1 MGFVAKNEGTMGLI
15 QPDSGAAMLLVLPA
29 SCTGF
34 GGQIPPV
41 GIRVEYDAG
50 ADPERQEPCAL
61 NVWPPGMRRRAA
73 RPRAT
78 SGRAADVR
86 TGIVKRNFVK
96 YGYLVRDDGE
106 PDIFLLPAQCIWPT
120 VCCLLVVGFD
130 RAIPPEG
137 TRVQFLEG
145 VDPIKG
151 QPLAEAACS
160 LPELLTG
167 TVVVNKEGFGF
178 IAPDGDAEA
187 KMLFVLPQFCYAFQR
202 KIPPPGTRV
211 QYELGVDPKKGEP
224 LAKNVQPTGEPPVE
238 LSAKGTRAWGA
249 DWDGGAWDWAQ
260 DQDWGEDS
268 GGDWGSAP
276 APPTMRAPPAADPD
290 GVRTGTISRSVAKF
304 GYVAQDSGEPDLFV
318 LPAACKGFE
327 LAIPPPGTRVAYRR
341 GRDPKGM
348 PVAQDVRPEA
358 DVRPAKAL
366 RGMIGRNRIS
376 TSSAT
381 SCGTAGRPTSSCS
394 PGSAQPSAAASRRW
408 ARASPSPSG
417 RARGSPRRRTSA
429 PRRPRSPRPPRGPG
443 RAGGRGPARRGGA
456 RRARPRRRRGGK
468 DLGGGR
474 EGGPGWGIRRGG
486 GGHRDAEQGQVWLH
500 HTGHRGEPDL
510 FVLPGACC
518 GGEVPPVGTRVAY
531 TIGANA
537 KTGQPLAQG
546 VRPEGEP
553 GPGAA
558 AGAGAG
564 EASGVV
570 SQNKGTFG
578 FITQETR
585 ASRASSSCCRA
596 PAPTGRSPPWAPAWS
611 TPWAPTR
618 RRGSPWPEACA
629 QRASPR
635 RRGGGGSGKRPEATT
650 ASPTAAAPRRRR
662 SPSGPGACEAQ
673 DSLLRPSGLR
683 GGFCA
688 GGAGKRCWCLDV
700 PPNTRLVFAVGRTLP
715 CCFLLPLQ
723 FGALGHHLP
732 LP

>member
-1 MGFVAKNEGTMGLI
+1 
-15 QPDSGAAMLLVLPA
+15 
-29 SCTGF
+29 
-34 GGQIPPV
+34 
-41 GIRVEYDAG
+41 
-50 ADPERQEPCAL
+50 
-61 NVWPPGMRRRAA
+61 
-73 RPRAT
+73 
-78 SGRAADVR
+78 
-86 TGIVKRNFVK
+86 
-96 YGYLVRDDGE
+96 
-106 PDIFLLPAQCIWPT
+106 
-120 VCCLLVVGFD
+120 
-130 RAIPPEG
+130 
-137 TRVQFLEG
+137 
-145 VDPIKG
+145 
-151 QPLAEAACS
+151 
-160 LPELLTG
+160 
-167 TVVVNKEGFGF
+167 
-178 IAPDGDAEA
+178 
-187 KMLFVLPQFCYAFQR
+187 MLFVLPQFCYAFQR

-468 DLGGGR
+468 DLGEEGLAGAFAAEAAGIVTQNKGKFGFITQDIAGSPTSSCCPAPAVGGR
-474 EGGPGWGIRRGG
+474 SPPSAPAWPTPSAPTPRRGSPSLRACAPRASRARGRRPGRAPGRRRGSCRRTRARSASSPRRRGRPGRALRAAGRLRRLGDPPRGHPRGLHRGRRREEGAAPGPRRAPSGRARADAAAAEVASARRRRRPRRRRQRRGG
-486 GGHRDAEQGQVWLH
+486 GGPQAAQGPVR
-500 HTGHRGEPDL
+500 TP
-510 FVLPGACC
+510 CC
-518 GGEVPPVGTRVAY
+518 GRA
-531 TIGANA
+531 AC
-537 KTGQPLAQG
+537 
-546 VRPEGEP
+546 
-553 GPGAA
+553 AA
-558 AGAGAG
+558 ASARGGQ
-564 EASGVV
+564 EKGVGV
-570 SQNKGTFG
+570 LTFLQ
-578 FITQETR
+578 TQDSFSPS
-585 ASRASSSCCRA
+585 AAHYHVASSFLSNSA
-596 PAPTGRSPPWAPAWS
+596 RS
-611 TPWAPTR
+611 
-618 RRGSPWPEACA
+618 GIIFLSP
-629 QRASPR
+629 
-635 RRGGGGSGKRPEATT
+635 
-650 ASPTAAAPRRRR
+650 
-662 SPSGPGACEAQ
+662 
-673 DSLLRPSGLR
+673 
-683 GGFCA
+683 
-688 GGAGKRCWCLDV
+688 
-700 PPNTRLVFAVGRTLP
+700 
-715 CCFLLPLQ
+715 
-723 FGALGHHLP
+723 
-732 LP
+732 